1 MTSRAPS
8 HLLARFRS
16 SALSRAFAVLAV
28 AAGVCAAVRSGSATV
43 AAEPVPTAAQQA
55 ANPADMIV
63 GDWRPSDMPDVDIR
77 IFPSNGKYVG
87 GVVKSANP
95 AMVNTEMLREIE
107 YVPASRSWKGEI
119 FAIKRG
125 MFVPMTIR
133 LTSGGFEMVAGS
145 GIMSKTIEWVRLG
158 SAASSGEGQPR

>member
-1 MTSRAPS
+1 MPS
-8 HLLARFRS
+8 VLVRRS
-16 SALSRAFAVLAV
+16 LMSLAV
-28 AAGVCAAVRSGSATV
+28 ATCLCAAAGRVSETRAADV
-43 AAEPVPTAAQQA
+43 ASPAQQQA
-55 ANPADMIV
+55 ASPADMIV

-77 IFPSNGKYVG
+77 IFPANGKYVG

-107 YVPASRSWKGEI
+107 YVPATRTWKGEI

-145 GIMSKTIEWVRLG
+145 GIMSKTIEWVRIG
-158 SAASSGEGQPR
+158 GAASSGQGQAQ

>member
-1 MTSRAPS
+1 MPSFLVRRSLTS
-8 HLLARFRS
+8 
-16 SALSRAFAVLAV
+16 LAV
-28 AAGVCAAVRSGSATV
+28 ATCLCAAAGRVSETR
-43 AAEPVPTAAQQA
+43 AADAASPAQQQA
-55 ANPADMIV
+55 ASPADMIV

-107 YVPASRSWKGEI
+107 YVAATRTWKGEI

-145 GIMSKTIEWVRLG
+145 GIMSKTIEWVRIG
-158 SAASSGEGQPR
+158 TAASSGQGQAQ

>member
-1 MTSRAPS
+1 
-8 HLLARFRS
+8 
-16 SALSRAFAVLAV
+16 
-28 AAGVCAAVRSGSATV
+28 
-43 AAEPVPTAAQQA
+43 
-55 ANPADMIV
+55 
-63 GDWRPSDMPDVDIR
+63 MPDVDIR
-77 IFPSNGKYVG
+77 IFQANGKYVG

-107 YVPASRSWKGEI
+107 YAPATRTWKGEI

-145 GIMSKTIEWVRLG
+145 GIMSKTIEWVRIG
-158 SAASSGEGQPR
+158 GAASGGQGQAQ

>member
-1 MTSRAPS
+1 MKEPAMPS
-8 HLLARFRS
+8 VLVRRS
-16 SALSRAFAVLAV
+16 LMSLAV
-28 AAGVCAAVRSGSATV
+28 ATCLCAAAGRVSETRAADV
-43 AAEPVPTAAQQA
+43 ASPAQQQA
-55 ANPADMIV
+55 ASPADMIV

-77 IFPSNGKYVG
+77 IFPANGKYVG

-107 YVPASRSWKGEI
+107 YAPATRTWKGEI

-145 GIMSKTIEWVRLG
+145 GIMSKTIEWVRIG
-158 SAASSGEGQPR
+158 GAASSGQGQAQ

>member
-1 MTSRAPS
+1 MEEPAMPSFLVRRSLTS
-8 HLLARFRS
+8 
-16 SALSRAFAVLAV
+16 LAV
-28 AAGVCAAVRSGSATV
+28 AMCLCAALGRVSETR
-43 AAEPVPTAAQQA
+43 AADAAAPAQQQA
-55 ANPADMIV
+55 ASPADMIV

-77 IFPSNGKYVG
+77 IFPANGKYVG

-107 YVPASRSWKGEI
+107 YVAATRTWKGEI

-145 GIMSKTIEWVRLG
+145 GIMSKTIEWVRIG
-158 SAASSGEGQPR
+158 TAASSGQGQAQ

>member
-1 MTSRAPS
+1 MTSCQPS
-8 HLLARFRS
+8 S
-16 SALSRAFAVLAV
+16 SAVFLAIAACFCAVPGTVPAT
-28 AAGVCAAVRSGSATV
+28 AADRVP
-43 AAEPVPTAAQQA
+43 AEAQQA

-77 IFPSNGKYVG
+77 IFPANGKYVG
-87 GVVKSANP
+87 GVVKAANP

-107 YVPASRSWKGEI
+107 YVPATRTWKGEI

-133 LTSGGFEMVAGS
+133 LTDGGFEMVAGS
-145 GIMSKTIEWVRLG
+145 GILSKTITWVRIDA
-158 SAASSGEGQPR
+158 SASGGQGLE

>member
-1 MTSRAPS
+1 MTSWPPS
-8 HLLARFRS
+8 S
-16 SALSRAFAVLAV
+16 SAVFLAI
-28 AAGVCAAVRSGSATV
+28 AACVCAIPGTVPAT
-43 AAEPVPTAAQQA
+43 AAERVPAEAQQA

-77 IFPSNGKYVG
+77 IFPANGKYVG
-87 GVVKSANP
+87 GVVKAANP

-107 YVPASRSWKGEI
+107 YVPATRTWKGEI

-133 LTSGGFEMVAGS
+133 LTDGGFEMVAGS
-145 GIMSKTIEWVRLG
+145 GILSKTITWVRIDA
-158 SAASSGEGQPR
+158 SASGGQGLE

>member
-1 MTSRAPS
+1 MPSFLVRRSLTS
-8 HLLARFRS
+8 
-16 SALSRAFAVLAV
+16 LAV
-28 AAGVCAAVRSGSATV
+28 AMCLCAALGRVSETR
-43 AAEPVPTAAQQA
+43 AADAASPAQQQA
-55 ANPADMIV
+55 ASPADMIV

-77 IFPSNGKYVG
+77 IFPANGKYVG

-107 YVPASRSWKGEI
+107 YVAATRTWKGEI

-145 GIMSKTIEWVRLG
+145 GIMSKTIEWVRIG
-158 SAASSGEGQPR
+158 GAASSGQGQAQ

>member
-1 MTSRAPS
+1 MPS
-8 HLLARFRS
+8 VLVRRS
-16 SALSRAFAVLAV
+16 LMSLAV
-28 AAGVCAAVRSGSATV
+28 ATCLCAAAGRVSETRAADV
-43 AAEPVPTAAQQA
+43 ASPAQQQA
-55 ANPADMIV
+55 ASPADMIV

-77 IFPSNGKYVG
+77 IFPANGKYVG

-107 YVPASRSWKGEI
+107 YVPATRSWKGEI

-145 GIMSKTIEWVRLG
+145 GIMSKTIEWVRIDG
-158 SAASSGEGQPR
+158 AAASGQGQAQ

>member
-1 MTSRAPS
+1 MPS
-8 HLLARFRS
+8 VLVRRS
-16 SALSRAFAVLAV
+16 LMSLAV
-28 AAGVCAAVRSGSATV
+28 ATCLCAAAGRVSETRAADV
-43 AAEPVPTAAQQA
+43 ASPAQQQA
-55 ANPADMIV
+55 ASPADMIV

-77 IFPSNGKYVG
+77 IFPANGKYVG

-107 YVPASRSWKGEI
+107 YVPATRTWKGEI

-145 GIMSKTIEWVRLG
+145 GIMSKTIEWVRIG
-158 SAASSGEGQPR
+158 TAASSGQGQAQ